1 MGAMARR
8 KISNRGRVLAAG
20 LCLGATGLL
29 AGLMAAT
36 DDTGN
41 ASAGTSSGGSSGAIV
56 PGSSNSGFDGSSDTD
71 GDGRVG
77 DPGDYSGVH
86 GQVPSGFGDDR
97 SSSAGSSAGSSGSTS
112 PQPSQQPAFPQ
123 PNTRSG
129 GS

>member
-1 MGAMARR
+1 MARR

-20 LCLGATGLL
+20 VCIGATGLL

-36 DDTGN
+36 DDTGT
-41 ASAGTSSGGSSGAIV
+41 ASAGTNSQNPSSVATNGSGL
-56 PGSSNSGFDGSSDTD
+56 DGSFDAD

-86 GQVPSGFGDDR
+86 GQVGGFDADGDGRVGDPGD
-97 SSSAGSSAGSSGSTS
+97 SFGGSSGQSGT
-112 PQPSQQPAFPQ
+112 SQQPTFPQ

>member
-1 MGAMARR
+1 MAAMARR

-20 LCLGATGLL
+20 LCVGVTGLL

-41 ASAGTSSGGSSGAIV
+41 ASAGTSSGASSGAIV
-56 PGSSNSGFDGSSDTD
+56 PGNSNSGFNGSSDTD

-77 DPGDYSGVH
+77 DPGDSSGVH

-97 SSSAGSSAGSSGSTS
+97 GSSGSTS
-112 PQPSQQPAFPQ
+112 RQPSQQPTFPQ

>member
-20 LCLGATGLL
+20 MCLGATGLL

-36 DDTGN
+36 DDTGS

-86 GQVPSGFGDDR
+86 GQAPGGFGDDR
-97 SSSAGSSAGSSGSTS
+97 GSSAGSSGSTS
-112 PQPSQQPAFPQ
+112 QQPSQQPTFPQ

>member
-1 MGAMARR
+1 MAAMARR

-41 ASAGTSSGGSSGAIV
+41 ASAGTPSGGNSGAIV
-56 PGSSNSGFDGSSDTD
+56 PGNSNSGFNGSSDTD

-77 DPGDYSGVH
+77 DPGDYSGAH
-86 GQVPSGFGDDR
+86 GQVPGGFGDDR
-97 SSSAGSSAGSSGSTS
+97 GSSAGSSDSTS
-112 PQPSQQPAFPQ
+112 QQPSQQPTFPQ

>member
-1 MGAMARR
+1 MAAMARR

-20 LCLGATGLL
+20 LCLGATGIL

-36 DDTGN
+36 DNTGN
-41 ASAGTSSGGSSGAIV
+41 ASAGTPSGGNSGAIV
-56 PGSSNSGFDGSSDTD
+56 PGNSNSGFNGSSDTD

-97 SSSAGSSAGSSGSTS
+97 GSSAGSSDSTS
-112 PQPSQQPAFPQ
+112 QQPSQQPTFPQ

>member
-1 MGAMARR
+1 MAAMARR
-8 KISNRGRVLAAG
+8 KISNRGRILAAG
-20 LCLGATGLL
+20 LCVGATGLL

-41 ASAGTSSGGSSGAIV
+41 ASAGTSSRITDPASQPVTGTNGSSSYDG
-56 PGSSNSGFDGSSDTD
+56 GFDAD

-77 DPGDYSGVH
+77 DPG
-86 GQVPSGFGDDR
+86 GFSD
-97 SSSAGSSAGSSGSTS
+97 GSGSSGTS
-112 PQPSQQPAFPQ
+112 ANGTTQQPSFPQ